1 MRRWP
6 KKHVIVSH
14 NLLYCMVQVSR
25 KSEILDDVDLS
36 REQLKISSGEAV
48 LHANVVKHLTEEAG
62 ISGMNKQIEVNLSLV
77 HFLLF
82 YYHTCS

>member
-1 MRRWP
+1 
-6 KKHVIVSH
+6 
-14 NLLYCMVQVSR
+14 MVQVSR

-36 REQLKISSGEAV
+36 REQLKILSGEAV
-48 LHANVVKHLTEEAG
+48 LHGNVVKHLTEEAG